1 MTAKEL
7 RRRRAEAQLLYRAE
21 KLSPEAV
28 VSHMLA
34 VQSQERRGG
43 PLALRARSEGF
54 TAANVERQ
62 LAEDRSLVI
71 CWLMRGTVHMT
82 CPDDYPWLLALTAPT
97 VATSI
102 KTRIRQN
109 GISESQSK
117 RAVALIDK
125 MLREEGPL
133 DRPAI
138 KERLLGTSIPIE
150 GYALAHLLS
159 AANYAGLT
167 AVGPQ
172 KSGRPVQV
180 SPAEWF
186 GEELATEFKRVD
198 RDKALAELAR
208 RFLISRAPAT
218 ATDISYWSKLPLRD
232 SRRGLELIA
241 SEIVQLD
248 GGLVDLKNRKKTE
261 LGPVPARL
269 LHTFDDYMLSW
280 KDRSFMLPEAHRERV
295 VWGGGAFAQTAIAD
309 GNVVAGWRAPVSKQ
323 PFTVDV
329 EPFEALTEKVAAEL
343 ERDAAELARFEGR

>member
-7 RRRRAEAQLLYRAE
+7 RRRRAASMLLYRADQ
-21 KLSPEAV
+21 LSPEAV

-54 TAANVERQ
+54 TTADVERQ

-82 CPDDYPWLLALTAPT
+82 SPDDYPWLLALTAPT
-97 VATSI
+97 VATTI

-109 GISESQSK
+109 GISESQSDK
-117 RAVALIDK
+117 AVALIDK

-138 KERLLGTSIPIE
+138 KERLLSASIPIE

-186 GEELATEFKRVD
+186 DEELATEFKRVD

-218 ATDISYWSKLPLRD
+218 ASDISYWSKLPLRD
-232 SRRGLELIA
+232 SRRGLDLIS
-241 SEIVQLD
+241 SEIVELD
-248 GGLVDLKNRKKTE
+248 GGLVDLKRHKAE
-261 LGPVPARL
+261 DLGPVPARL

-309 GNVVAGWRAPVSKQ
+309 GIVCAGWTAPVSKK
-323 PFTVDV
+323 PFGVDV
-329 EPFEALTEKVAAEL
+329 EPFEPLTRKVTAEL
-343 ERDAAELARFEGR
+343 EREAADVVRFEDR